1 MLATNQ
7 IKERITSTAQQSAVK
22 SVAGPDPSWKSLY
35 RAGGISALLYVILSL
50 AVPTAQVLTAQYDF
64 KMDGPTLLQFIV
76 SNKLWWIILQTLV
89 LGSSIL
95 AIVSFVA
102 LFVALKHLDKSYAAI
117 GTVVA
122 ITCHLL
128 FLAYYPVLLGLVYLS
143 DQYVAATDTQRVVFA
158 TAAESLIAMNNAFN
172 PLYESLFG
180 ISILILSL
188 VMLKG
193 LFHKSVAYLGIATC
207 VAAFIALALWPIVGV
222 AYFWWWLLFVIWFI
236 AVGWKLYSLGS
247 NSLPEANA
255 SL

>member
-1 MLATNQ
+1 MLESKQNQ
-7 IKERITSTAQQSAVK
+7 VTGVETVETEVS
-22 SVAGPDPSWKSLY
+22 PDPSWRGLY
-35 RAGGISALLYVILSL
+35 RAGGVSAILYVLFAL
-50 AVPTAQVLTAQYDF
+50 TVPAVQVFTVQYDF
-64 KMDGPTLLQFIV
+64 KMDGPTLLQFIA
-76 SNKLWWIILQTLV
+76 SNKLWWITLQTLV
-89 LGSSIL
+89 LGTSIL

-222 AYFWWWLLFVIWFI
+222 AYFWWWLLFIIWFT
-236 AVGWKLYSLGS
+236 AAGWKLYSLGS

>member
-1 MLATNQ
+1 
-7 IKERITSTAQQSAVK
+7 
-22 SVAGPDPSWKSLY
+22 
-35 RAGGISALLYVILSL
+35 
-50 AVPTAQVLTAQYDF
+50 
-64 KMDGPTLLQFIV
+64 
-76 SNKLWWIILQTLV
+76 
-89 LGSSIL
+89 
-95 AIVSFVA
+95 
-102 LFVALKHLDKSYAAI
+102 
-117 GTVVA
+117 
-122 ITCHLL
+122 
-128 FLAYYPVLLGLVYLS
+128 
-143 DQYVAATDTQRVVFA
+143 VAATDTQRVVFA

>member
-1 MLATNQ
+1 MLESKQNQ
-7 IKERITSTAQQSAVK
+7 VTGVETVETEAS
-22 SVAGPDPSWKSLY
+22 PDPSWRGLY
-35 RAGGISALLYVILSL
+35 RAGGVTAILYVVL
-50 AVPTAQVLTAQYDF
+50 ALTVPAVQVFTVQYDF
-64 KMDGPTLLQFIV
+64 KMDGPTLLQFIA
-76 SNKLWWIILQTLV
+76 SNKLWWITLQTLV
-89 LGSSIL
+89 LGTSIL

-117 GTVVA
+117 GAVVA
-122 ITCHLL
+122 ITCQLL

-143 DQYVAATDTQRVVFA
+143 DQYMAATDMQRVVFA

-222 AYFWWWLLFVIWFI
+222 AYFWWWLLFIIWFT

-255 SL
+255 SA